1 MRVLSLRQ
9 KTAAIEKSSLGIG
22 VSVSARKYWRNYYT
36 HYNLPQMLG
45 DNQFIN
51 DAIAGDFQQA
61 QPIHR
66 FILRS
71 KEIAEIRKSSA
82 FYYIAV
88 IRGTGQYDI
97 IAIQPAYKESDPE
110 ISKRR
115 LAPEW
120 LNQQRG

>member
-1 MRVLSLRQ
+1 MRALSIRQ
-9 KTAAIEKSSLGIG
+9 KTAAIERSSVGPG

-51 DAIAGDFQQA
+51 DTIAGDFQQA

-88 IRGTGQYDI
+88 IRNSGQYDI
-97 IAIQPAYKESDPE
+97 IVIQPAYKESDPE

-115 LAPEW
+115 LSPEW
-120 LNQQRG
+120 LSQQRG